1 MVGIDHLS
9 LLIQFLVTII
19 LVTGALGDNNL
30 KDQQQQQPTNKR
42 FITLSADCSYLVS
55 NGSYISVTLH
65 TSEPFYGSLYSRD
78 HPSSCK
84 SVGDGGTSTKLI
96 VRLDK
101 DCGVQTVPQRAGKLV
116 AARSDEV
123 ILEFMKKWNFLGHY
137 QKF

>member
-1 MVGIDHLS
+1 MVGIYRRS
-9 LLIQFLVTII
+9 SRLIQFLVTIL
-19 LVTGALGDNNL
+19 LVTGTLGDE
-30 KDQQQQQPTNKR
+30 QQPTDKR

-55 NGSYISVTLH
+55 NGSYIGVTLH

-96 VRLDK
+96 VSLHK

-116 AARSDEV
+116 AARSNQV
-123 ILEFMKKWNFLGHY
+123 IL
-137 QKF
+137 